1 MWAASAALMALL
13 VAGCAAPQRLDSA
26 TGAPRPA
33 ETSGGSSLRSG
44 PVRLSAEPSVADDSG
59 DAALH
64 TDLIR
69 NMVEQGKYYA
79 AVAHIEAQRRQTGDT
94 AQLRWLEGDAR
105 RRLQQYPEAVR
116 LLQSLARTPY
126 AARAE
131 HGLGLIAA
139 ARGQPDEARARFEQ
153 AVQLAPTVAEF
164 RNDLGVSHLQAGRYA
179 PALVELATATELAPG
194 DTRARNN
201 LIILLLAS
209 GDARRAREVA
219 DAVGLNPE
227 AFARLQREAQT
238 LRGRVA
244 SSANSRSASP

>member
-1 MWAASAALMALL
+1 MWPASALL
-13 VAGCAAPQRLDSA
+13 TVLLLAGCASPQRLDSA
-26 TGAPRPA
+26 TGALRPA
-33 ETSGGSSLRSG
+33 ESGSAGLRSG
-44 PVRLSAEPSVADDSG
+44 PVRLGADPAPSDDSG

-94 AQLRWLEGDAR
+94 PQLRWLEGDAR
-105 RRLQQYPEAVR
+105 RRLQQFPEARR
-116 LLQSLARTPY
+116 LLQSLARSPY
-126 AARAE
+126 AARGE

-139 ARGQPDEARARFEQ
+139 AQGQPEEARAHFER
-153 AVQLAPTVAEF
+153 AVQLGPTVAEF

-179 PALVELATATELAPG
+179 DALVELATATELAPT

-209 GDARRAREVA
+209 GDARRAGEVA
-219 DAVGLNPE
+219 DAVGLSPE

-238 LRGRVA
+238 LRGRLA
-244 SSANSRSASP
+244 STASTRSALP